1 MNVLKMENNK
11 KFIRSNKA
19 QIAYLCQFMAGHPAF
34 AAGDYRTPLG
44 ASSCNSQWEKLKREL
59 DELGPQRSVEQW
71 KICWRDQKRKAREEG
86 GASTKARNATGN
98 CVEIPQISDNAVHVL
113 NTIGQEMAV
122 GCGPEESPIG
132 FTQETTTPLPALGQL
147 QAEHALEPVAFPST
161 SGMQNVVPQ
170 QQGPQTGQRP
180 APPSGQ
186 KSRARKVLPH
196 DRFLAAQLESNNLA
210 KAANALRK
218 QANVLREAANVQ
230 RAEANALRREAAITA
245 QRHLSYLI
253 AKDKKEEESARLRCP
268 PPSNSEHN

>member
-1 MNVLKMENNK
+1 
-11 KFIRSNKA
+11 
-19 QIAYLCQFMAGHPAF
+19 MAGHPAF

-71 KICWRDQKRKAREEG
+71 KI
-86 GASTKARNATGN
+86 
-98 CVEIPQISDNAVHVL
+98 
-113 NTIGQEMAV
+113 
-122 GCGPEESPIG
+122 

-180 APPSGQ
+180 APRSGQ

-268 PPSNSEHN
+268 PSSNSEHN

>member
-71 KICWRDQKRKAREEG
+71 KI
-86 GASTKARNATGN
+86 
-98 CVEIPQISDNAVHVL
+98 
-113 NTIGQEMAV
+113 
-122 GCGPEESPIG
+122 
-132 FTQETTTPLPALGQL
+132 
-147 QAEHALEPVAFPST
+147 
-161 SGMQNVVPQ
+161 
-170 QQGPQTGQRP
+170 
-180 APPSGQ
+180 
-186 KSRARKVLPH
+186 
-196 DRFLAAQLESNNLA
+196 
-210 KAANALRK
+210 AANALRK

-268 PPSNSEHN
+268 PSSNSEHN